1 MTTQRR
7 RARAHPRGSV
17 GFGDRDKGADTSR
30 AMTAIEKLFSPEFR
44 NRLDAIVLFSGLDRE
59 VIRKVVDKEVRLLG
73 EQLAER
79 KVTIEITNDTREWL
93 ADNGYDAQF
102 GARPMGRTV
111 ENNLKKP
118 LADLILFGGLKNGGH
133 VVFEVAEQ
141 DGKKVVVP
149 RVVSGTVADA

>member
-1 MTTQRR
+1 VAT
-7 RARAHPRGSV
+7 RAQI
-17 GFGDRDKGADTSR
+17 TSR

-44 NRLDAIVLFSGLDRE
+44 NRLDAVVLFSGLEERSSA
-59 VIRKVVDKEVRLLG
+59 RSSTRRCASSS

-102 GARPMGRTV
+102 GARPMAPHGG
-111 ENNLKKP
+111 EQP
-118 LADLILFGGLKNGGH
+118 QEALADLILFGGLKNGGH